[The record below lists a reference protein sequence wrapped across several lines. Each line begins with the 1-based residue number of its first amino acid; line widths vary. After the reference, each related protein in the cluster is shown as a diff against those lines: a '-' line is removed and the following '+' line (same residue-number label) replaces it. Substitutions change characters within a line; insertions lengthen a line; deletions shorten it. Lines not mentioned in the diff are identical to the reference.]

1 MVETGWKV
9 VMDRDGVTISSDL
22 FQLTTNGSEPAA
34 LETVVSEL
42 QSVTRGTYG
51 QYCGLS
57 RAAEMIGE
65 RWGMLVLRDLLESPK
80 TLAQLHRGLPLLS
93 LKLLTMRLDE
103 MEYSGVIR
111 KQDYDAPESSE
122 AVYELTEYGRALED
136 TLLALGRWGAIVLGE
151 PRPEDIVTEDSLMV
165 GLRATFVAE
174 AAADIKASFELRV
187 GEVVIHAIVDHGT
200 LTLGPGSLP
209 GVDVVINPGTVLKAV
224 ISREIT
230 IADALASGRL
240 KVNGDLTVLPT
251 FAKVFYLPA
260 LPAPDT
266 AR

>member
-22 FQLTTNGSEPAA
+22 FQLTTHGSEPAA

-65 RWGMLVLRDLLESPK
+65 RWGMLVLRDLLVSPK
-80 TLAQLHRGLPLLS
+80 TVAELHRGLPLLS

-111 KQDYDAPESSE
+111 KQENDAPDSE
-122 AVYELTEYGRALED
+122 AVYELSEYGRALEE
-136 TLLALGRWGAIVLGE
+136 TLLALGRWGAIVLAD

-165 GLRATFVAE
+165 GLRATFVEE
-174 AAADIKASFELRV
+174 AAADLFVSYELRI
-187 GEVVIHAIVDHGT
+187 GEVVIHAIVDHGK
-200 LTLGPGSLP
+200 LLVAPGPLAGA
-209 GVDVVINPGTVLKAV
+209 DVVINPGTVLKAI
-224 ISREIT
+224 ISRETT
-230 IADALASGRL
+230 IADALASGQL
-240 KVNGDLTVLPT
+240 KVNGNLALLPT
-251 FAKVFYLPA
+251 FAEVFYLPE
-260 LPAPDT
+260 LPAPT
-266 AR
+266 PTR

>member
-22 FQLTTNGSEPAA
+22 FQLKTNGSEPAA

-65 RWGMLVLRDLLESPK
+65 RWGMLVLRDLLVGPK
-80 TLAQLHRGLPLLS
+80 TVAQLHKGLPALS
-93 LKLLTMRLDE
+93 LKLLSMRLDE

-111 KQDYDAPESSE
+111 KQDDIAPGAE
-122 AVYELTEYGRALED
+122 AVYELSEYGRALED
-136 TLLALGRWGAIVLGE
+136 TLLALGRWGAIVLAE

-165 GLRATFVAE
+165 GLRATFVEE
-174 AAADIKASFELRV
+174 AAADLKVSFELRV
-187 GEVVIHAIVDHGT
+187 GEVIIHAIADHGK
-200 LTLGPGSLP
+200 LTVAPGPLADA
-209 GVDVVINPGTVLKAV
+209 DVVINPGNALKAV
-224 ISREIT
+224 ISRQTT
-230 IADALASGRL
+230 IADALASGQL
-240 KVNGDLTVLPT
+240 KVNGNLALLPV
-251 FAKVFYLPA
+251 FSEVFYLPE
-260 LPAPDT
+260 LPAPT
-266 AR
+266 PAR

>member
-22 FQLTTNGSEPAA
+22 FHLTTNGSEPAA

-65 RWGMLVLRDLLESPK
+65 RWGMLVLRDLLIGPK
-80 TLAQLHRGLPLLS
+80 TVAQLHHGLPSLS

-111 KQDYDAPESSE
+111 KQEDNGPESE
-122 AVYELTEYGRALED
+122 TVYELSEYGRALED
-136 TLLALGRWGAIVLGE
+136 TLLALGRWGGVVLAE

-174 AAADIKASFELRV
+174 AATELKVSFELRV
-187 GEVVIHAIVDHGT
+187 GEVIIHAVVDHGT
-200 LTLGPGSLP
+200 LLLGPGPLA
-209 GVDVVINPGTVLKAV
+209 GADVVINPGNALKAV
-224 ISREIT
+224 ISREST
-230 IADALASGRL
+230 IAEALASGRL
-240 KVNGDLTVLPT
+240 KANGNLALLRH
-251 FAKVFYLPA
+251 FSEVFYLPA
-260 LPAPDT
+260 LPAPHSP
-266 AR
+266 R

>member
-80 TLAQLHRGLPLLS
+80 TLAKLHRGLPLLS

-111 KQDYDAPESSE
+111 KQDYDAPESE
-122 AVYELTEYGRALED
+122 AVYELTEYGRALEE
-136 TLLALGRWGAIVLGE
+136 TLLALGRWGAIVLAE

-165 GLRATFVAE
+165 GLRATFVKE
-174 AAADIKASFELRV
+174 AAADVKASYELRV
-187 GEVVIHAIVDHGT
+187 GEVVIHAIIDHGT

-224 ISREIT
+224 ISREMT

-266 AR
+266 HR